1 MIETLQLSEEF
12 TCGPAR
18 LRVDVHGST
27 QLEHVLADMNFLNY
41 RLAEVGIAPAV
52 TLPEADLVWR
62 QDGEQ
67 SVSYDGR
74 RMTFTGPW
82 NVIEFHG
89 AFVCSLPPQPLGP
102 IASAFVFVSTRM
114 SFVQLWLVV

>member
-27 QLEHVLADMNFLNY
+27 QLEHVLEDMNFLNY
-41 RLAEVGIAPAV
+41 RLAEVHTAPAV

-67 SVSYDGR
+67 VGSPTTAAG
-74 RMTFTGPW
+74 
-82 NVIEFHG
+82 
-89 AFVCSLPPQPLGP
+89 
-102 IASAFVFVSTRM
+102 
-114 SFVQLWLVV
+114 